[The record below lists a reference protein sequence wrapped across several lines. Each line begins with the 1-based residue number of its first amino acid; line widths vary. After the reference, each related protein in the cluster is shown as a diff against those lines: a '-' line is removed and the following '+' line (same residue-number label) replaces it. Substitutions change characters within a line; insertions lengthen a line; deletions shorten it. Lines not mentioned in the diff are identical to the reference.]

1 MERELNHPRITPID
15 PRWVNNY
22 FHTPCIIH
30 THIVYI
36 CVSPDWISNKKKK
49 NSECIARVNNNQGV
63 LFAIDRCHI
72 YWTTPMYGIHIRVL
86 HSNNFWWISECCEC
100 CKWKWYFVM
109 TQPKHHSICH
119 NNTRIYNYHIYT
131 YNIYHS
137 IEVLQKTDNDELIV
151 NTYDARC
158 SLVMR
163 VQRPNSLA
171 MLGRMGHFSL
181 VKHCIY

>member
-1 MERELNHPRITPID
+1 
-15 PRWVNNY
+15 
-22 FHTPCIIH
+22 
-30 THIVYI
+30 
-36 CVSPDWISNKKKK
+36 
-49 NSECIARVNNNQGV
+49 
-63 LFAIDRCHI
+63 
-72 YWTTPMYGIHIRVL
+72 
-86 HSNNFWWISECCEC
+86 
-100 CKWKWYFVM
+100 M

-181 VKHCIY
+181 VKHCIYYYLHHVRSINHKSVTVLQFCTRAMQIPYIPLAKYSCTYVCNSMQHAANFPLICSR